1 MDMPDDVVAEILRV
15 VFENAPKLKEAT
27 IAAEIITKDTLA
39 SLSMPESGYHPAA
52 VKFFKSKG
60 IKITGFGI

>member
-1 MDMPDDVVAEILRV
+1 MDMPDDVVAEILRIGY
-15 VFENAPKLKEAT
+15 ENAYKLKEAT
-27 IAAEIITKDTLA
+27 IEAEIITKETLA

-52 VKFFKSKG
+52 VKFFKGKG